1 MGKARRKVA
10 EVEFGEHAADLNEQ
24 LSPRTGARRSVGST
38 FEDDAST
45 PRLCVGE
52 IVDGV
57 VANQIHSQK
66 ERLGHYWAGALVM
79 QLVLYTVV
87 YSCYSKDAVTDGR
100 AGNATSLLVQDAIS
114 DGNDGA
120 GVEQGP
126 PPGELLV
133 QFMTFMCVAYQVR
146 EIPKHIAAGKDNEAE
161 WLESDRLADK
171 LKAIKR
177 LQWHQRMCFVP
188 QPLMVMG
195 ALIASM
201 GAAVLLSKYADCERG
216 IMAGLA
222 VLDATG
228 MALLIMVVGSISI
241 VIACFWMTTRIHFAS
256 YKYLADSEAMADYIA
271 ETSTTPRGDSVRTI
285 ESNGIHK
292 WFTGSLCL
300 QSLIIFILSKGTTAA
315 SESGVP
321 GALSV
326 SSTLFIVIGG
336 GVFHVGCQT
345 GALGDYYS
353 QVRLW
358 HTLSQPLWQLFSHY
372 EQSVLLAEPT
382 TRALRRVPRKE
393 AHGLAPPE
401 HVLTFARGG
410 ATVICCVPVLT
421 LAVPVLHKG
430 GESVARKT
438 VGYLCCHSGI
448 D

>member
-201 GAAVLLSKYADCERG
+201 GAAMLLSKYADCERG

-256 YKYLADSEAMADYIA
+256 YKYRSRGRRRRRCGVRMRPRTRPRARAAARTEETA
-271 ETSTTPRGDSVRTI
+271 EIDRTPR
-285 ESNGIHK
+285 
-292 WFTGSLCL
+292 L
-300 QSLIIFILSKGTTAA
+300 QREGGRRARADRGGRRRPHQYT
-315 SESGVP
+315 
-321 GALSV
+321 SV
-326 SSTLFIVIGG
+326 SV
-336 GVFHVGCQT
+336 
-345 GALGDYYS
+345 
-353 QVRLW
+353 
-358 HTLSQPLWQLFSHY
+358 
-372 EQSVLLAEPT
+372 
-382 TRALRRVPRKE
+382 
-393 AHGLAPPE
+393 
-401 HVLTFARGG
+401 
-410 ATVICCVPVLT
+410 
-421 LAVPVLHKG
+421 
-430 GESVARKT
+430 
-438 VGYLCCHSGI
+438 
-448 D
+448 